1 MPAASFDLDADDLPG
16 FDYDPRTRVLFGSHT
31 ADRLGELAREYG
43 ARHVLLVTDHGLLA
57 AGHAERCRASLS
69 VAGLNVTVFSDV
81 HPNPT
86 TDDVGRGLDVAR
98 QDGVDFL
105 VAVGGGSSMD
115 CAKGINFLLTNGG
128 KMQDYHG
135 TGKAR
140 LPMLP
145 LIAVPTTA
153 GTGSEAQSY
162 AIIAD
167 AETHMKMACGDK
179 KAACRAAILDPELT
193 VSMPPGVTAAGGI
206 DAISHA
212 VESYVTTRRNPIS
225 QLFSRRAWRLLAAGF
240 PGVLQAPGN
249 VKARGAMLLGSHL
262 AGAAIE
268 NSMLGAT
275 HALANPVTAH
285 FGVTHGIAIGILL
298 PHVIRYNGSVVGGL
312 YGRLASDIG
321 LCQADDPAAGAK
333 LAEAIAGLVR
343 AAGMPTSLEACDVDP
358 ALIPQMAGEA
368 AKQWTGT
375 FNPRPVDATSLEEL
389 YRCAFSR

>member
-1 MPAASFDLDADDLPG
+1 M
-16 FDYDPRTRVLFGSHT
+16 PRTGSASWPSNT
-31 ADRLGELAREYG
+31 AQN
-43 ARHVLLVTDHGLLA
+43 VLLVTDHGLLE

-69 VAGLNVTVFSDV
+69 TAGLNVTVFSDV

-86 TDDVGRGLDVAR
+86 TDDVGRGLEIAR
-98 QDGVDFL
+98 QAGIDFL

-135 TGKAR
+135 TGKAK

-167 AETHMKMACGDK
+167 AETHMKMACGDE

-193 VSMPPGVTAAGGI
+193 VSMPAGVTAAGGI

-212 VESYVTTRRNPIS
+212 IESYVTTRRNPIS
-225 QLFSRRAWRLLAAGF
+225 QLFSRRAWRLLSAGF
-240 PGVLQAPGN
+240 PVVLKEPGN

-275 HALANPVTAH
+275 HALSNPVTAH
-285 FGVTHGIAIGILL
+285 FGVTHGIAIGVLL
-298 PHVIRYNGSVVGGL
+298 PHVIRYNSSVVGGL
-312 YGRLASDIG
+312 YGRLAADIG
-321 LCQADDPAAGAK
+321 LCNADDPEAGSLLAK
-333 LAEAIAGLVR
+333 AIAALVR
-343 AAGMPTSLEACDVDP
+343 AAGMPASLEACDVDP

-368 AKQWTGT
+368 AKQWTGG

-389 YRCAFSR
+389 YRCAYPRCD